1 MLPVPGYEGRRVG
14 VLGLARSGFAV
25 AAALK
30 AGGAIPVLCD
40 DKPAALEKAR
50 AEGYETADLAND
62 GWPALE
68 KLIVSPG
75 VPHLYP
81 RAHPVIQRAW
91 GQGVPV
97 DNDIGLFF
105 EAIAGRDVRVVAIT
119 GTNGKSTTTALTGH
133 VLAEAGFPTQ
143 VGGNIGRAVFDLDMP
158 EPGSA
163 VVLELSSYQTDLAR
177 TLRPD
182 VAVFLNLTPDH
193 LDRHG
198 GIGGYFAAKA
208 RLFEVGQPKVS
219 VIGVDEPEGRM
230 LANRLR
236 KGREPGEETIAIS
249 GSRQLGGRGLSVSA
263 QNCVVTEWRD
273 EQAISKADLVQ
284 APALQGAH
292 NGQNAAAAFAA
303 ARALGVPA
311 EQIAAS
317 FLTFP
322 GLAHRMEPLGQSG
335 RVRFVNDSKATN
347 ADAAAR
353 ALDTFD
359 QIYWIAGGI
368 AKDGGID
375 SLQPYFARIRKAYLI
390 GQDAERFAKSL
401 EGKVET
407 VMSGTLEQAVKDAA
421 RDAAAGT
428 DGDPVVL
435 LSPACASFD
444 QFADFEKRGE
454 AFRAAVEEVEG
465 FMPRVTAAS

>member
-1 MLPVPGYEGRRVG
+1 MVECIGNHDIIGAGTLFSIRQLLGDDPGELVGAHRAALHHPCLLHFGWGGNHDDGIHGRVTAGFVKQRDIENQDVG
-14 VLGLARSGFAV
+14 AGGLAKRGPV
-25 AAALK
+25 
-30 AGGAIPVLCD
+30 GGDQRV
-40 DKPAALEKAR
+40 
-50 AEGYETADLAND
+50 ND
-62 GWPALE
+62 GLDPFQRT
-68 KLIVSPG
+68 G
-75 VPHLYP
+75 VIGNDPFQ
-81 RAHPVIQRAW
+81 RHPVDT
-91 GQGVPV
+91 V
-97 DNDIGLFF
+97 
-105 EAIAGRDVRVVAIT
+105 
-119 GTNGKSTTTALTGH
+119 
-133 VLAEAGFPTQ
+133 
-143 VGGNIGRAVFDLDMP
+143 
-158 EPGSA
+158 
-163 VVLELSSYQTDLAR
+163 
-177 TLRPD
+177 
-182 VAVFLNLTPDH
+182 
-193 LDRHG
+193 
-198 GIGGYFAAKA
+198 
-208 RLFEVGQPKVS
+208 
-219 VIGVDEPEGRM
+219 

-322 GLAHRMEPLGQSG
+322 GLAHRMEPLGQAG